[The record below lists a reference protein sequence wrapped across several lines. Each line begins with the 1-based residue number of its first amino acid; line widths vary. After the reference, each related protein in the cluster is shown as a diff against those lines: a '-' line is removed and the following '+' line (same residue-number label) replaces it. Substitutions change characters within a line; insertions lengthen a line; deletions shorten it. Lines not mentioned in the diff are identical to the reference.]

1 MEIDDNAAVVV
12 GFEEQAAVPRIKI
25 AVNPKVRQAT
35 GNRWSLIFIIVY
47 PSSVE

>member
-25 AVNPKVRQAT
+25 AVNPKVIHLLT
-35 GNRWSLIFIIVY
+35 WLIWTWTSL
-47 PSSVE
+47 E